1 VQAART
7 TDEALRELG
16 DSAQRFD
23 LVLSDWQRP
32 NDAASAPAGLQLL
45 KRMRDSG
52 LEQRVIFYHGLVAPE
67 ELAKRRRDALQA
79 GAVGATGSPGELF
92 RWTLIELARIA
103 VDHPNPIQRQ
113 RRERLSPAVPP
124 DRW

>member
-1 VQAART
+1 
-7 TDEALRELG
+7 
-16 DSAQRFD
+16 
-23 LVLSDWQRP
+23 
-32 NDAASAPAGLQLL
+32 
-45 KRMRDSG
+45 MRDSG